1 MLALQIIFVIL
12 FLLMVFMAHTS
23 LLVEKETKMR
33 EMLKIMGVSSGA
45 LVAASFVMH
54 KAVDVVLS
62 ALLALASS
70 GLIYTNTSFGVLFG
84 LYFFFILSLMSW
96 AHFVTAFFSQSMTG
110 SMFGTLTIFGGWF
123 VVSALNSTSTVSTIR
138 AVSLLPAAA
147 LSLGITIIAEY
158 ETYNVGLTGA
168 NIAAFQS
175 TQYGN
180 FNFQSIIGMLV
191 FDSIFYALLGWYLDK
206 TWPQEFGTRQPV
218 YFLCL
223 PSYWLPHKGQSGGG
237 GRSGGDSQAL
247 APKVSDSVAGAEN
260 ELADMEDGVVVDAD
274 DFEPVAAEL
283 REQEG
288 QGRCVVIRNLRKTFP
303 TPEGIKVAVHGLSVN
318 MYESQVFALLGHNG
332 AGKTTTLSMLEG
344 MLTPDGGDAIIQV
357 VLVSSR
363 VFLLLL
369 LLLQARAF

>member
-1 MLALQIIFVIL
+1 
-12 FLLMVFMAHTS
+12 

-54 KAVDVVLS
+54 IAVDVVLS

-123 VVSALNSTSTVSTIR
+123 VVSALNSTSTITTIR

-223 PSYWLPHKGQSGGG
+223 PSYWLPHQGQSGGG
-237 GRSGGDSQAL
+237 GGGSGGDSQAL
-247 APKVSDSVAGAEN
+247 TAARVSGSVASAES

-357 VLVSSR
+357 VLVSSC
-363 VFLLLL
+363 VFFFFFFKR
-369 LLLQARAF
+369 ARSNTKL